1 MKKQITFQFCLDNY
15 KNNEEFNNRNI
26 NFLKEFQD
34 KIGILD
40 NPMISDEFFEIC
52 QSDRVFLGDIIPS
65 FLIPIIHEYDLPNYQ
80 NAEMLIPIVD
90 QIIND
95 FRSEDFEG
103 NDNQMF
109 GKFTLVLKYNQF
121 GIE

>member
-1 MKKQITFQFCLDNY
+1 
-15 KNNEEFNNRNI
+15 
-26 NFLKEFQD
+26 
-34 KIGILD
+34 
-40 NPMISDEFFEIC
+40 MISDEFFEIC
-52 QSDRVFLGDIIPS
+52 QSDRVFLGDIIPP

-80 NAEMLIPIVD
+80 NAEMLIPVVD

>member
-52 QSDRVFLGDIIPS
+52 QSDRVFLGDIIPP